1 MTTYIAL
8 LRAVNVGGRNIVK
21 MAELKRLF
29 EKLGHGQVQTYIQ
42 SGNVLFTAEETEQP
56 LRQGLEHEIEA
67 TFGFPVTVI
76 LRTSAELQKL
86 IAECPFALDTLQEGE
101 SLYVS
106 LLADLPS
113 SEGIERL
120 LAYSNE
126 IDNYRIVG
134 REVFLFYRQS
144 ILDSKLT
151 NAFLEQ
157 RLGVRSTA
165 RNWRTINTL
174 AAKAQAMEA

>member
-1 MTTYIAL
+1 
-8 LRAVNVGGRNIVK
+8 VK

-42 SGNVLFTAEETEQP
+42 SGNVLFTAEEAESS
-56 LRQGLEHEIEA
+56 LRQRLEHEIEA

-76 LRTSAELQKL
+76 LRTSAELQQL
-86 IAECPFALDTLQEGE
+86 IAGCPFASDTLQEGE

-134 REVFLFYRQS
+134 REVFL
-144 ILDSKLT
+144 
-151 NAFLEQ
+151 
-157 RLGVRSTA
+157 
-165 RNWRTINTL
+165 
-174 AAKAQAMEA
+174 

>member
-8 LRAVNVGGRNIVK
+8 LRGINVGGRNMIK

-29 EKLGHGQVQTYIQ
+29 EKLGLDQVQTYIQ
-42 SGNVLFTAEETEQP
+42 SGNVLFTAEEEEQP
-56 LRQGLEHEIEA
+56 LRQRLEREIEA
-67 TFGFPVTVI
+67 IFGFPVTVV
-76 LRTSAELQKL
+76 LRTAAELQQI
-86 IAECPFALDTLQEGE
+86 IAECPFASDALQEGE
-101 SLYVS
+101 SLYLT
-106 LLADLPS
+106 LLADVPS
-113 SEGIERL
+113 KEGIERL
-120 LAYSNE
+120 LSYSSE
-126 IDNYRIVG
+126 VDDYRIVG
-134 REVFLFYRQS
+134 RSVYLLYRRS

-165 RNWRTINTL
+165 RNWRTISAL